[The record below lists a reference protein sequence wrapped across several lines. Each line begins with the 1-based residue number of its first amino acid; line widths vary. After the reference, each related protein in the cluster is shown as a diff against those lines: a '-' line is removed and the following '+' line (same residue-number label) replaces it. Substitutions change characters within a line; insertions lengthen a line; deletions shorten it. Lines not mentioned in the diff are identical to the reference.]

1 MLESIGRL
9 GLSKDDP
16 LLCLG
21 DERTIDGIHDA

>member
-1 MLESIGRL
+1 MLESVGRL

-21 DERTIDGIHDA
+21 DEKIIDGIDDA